1 MAAVDREKNPVREG
15 INLVGRKSKALA
27 LALALTASSLLM
39 SGCGQEEQ
47 QQAKAPPAAQVKV
60 MRAIQRDTPL
70 TSEFAGQVM
79 AADEV
84 KVQSKV
90 SGNVVEK
97 YVNGGQFVEFGQQ
110 LYKIDSRQYES
121 AVLRAQAN
129 LEQAKAVLVQSQ
141 VTLKNSQI
149 DLERYIKMLDD
160 QAIPEQTVTT
170 QAAQVRANEAAV
182 VANEHA
188 IAASE
193 ALLQTAYQDL
203 ADTDIYAPMSGKL
216 SVDDVAVGTFVTQG
230 QTTLVTIGSSDPI
243 YVQFSISEAEYLKF
257 MTIQA
262 MQADHNPIGVTIT
275 LTDGREYP
283 YQGQI
288 VESDREMANNTGS
301 LTMKAIFPNPSG
313 LLLPGMFARVKLTG
327 ETVPHAI
334 LVPQRSVQ
342 QLLDKSFVMVAD
354 QNGKSAA
361 KTVTLGAKVGSY
373 YIINSGITAN
383 DNVIVEGLTNLREG
397 VDLAITNVTAGEMG
411 FTLSEVQTTYDADR
425 SMGSIPAAPSNVPNR
440 NPNAPSDAQPSSDQ
454 SNTQSNAQSNG

>member
-1 MAAVDREKNPVREG
+1 MIA
-15 INLVGRKSKALA
+15 RKSKALV
-27 LALALTASSLLM
+27 LALALMTSSLFV
-39 SGCGQEEQ
+39 GCGQEQ
-47 QQAKAPPAAQVKV
+47 QQAAAPQAAQVKV

-70 TSEFAGQVM
+70 SSEFAGQII

-90 SGNVVEK
+90 SGNVVDK
-97 YVNGGQFVEFGQQ
+97 FVNGGEFVEFGQL
-110 LYKIDSRQYES
+110 LYKIDARQYES

-149 DLERYIKMLDD
+149 DLDRDIQLFND
-160 QAIPEQTVTT
+160 QAIAEQVVTT
-170 QAAQVRANEAAV
+170 QAAQVRANEATV

-188 IAASE
+188 IAANE

-216 SVDDVAVGTFVTQG
+216 GVDDVAIGTFVSQG
-230 QTTLVTIGSSDPI
+230 QTTLVTIGSTDPI
-243 YVQFSISEAEYLKF
+243 YVQFSISEDEYLKF

-262 MQADHNPIGVTIT
+262 MQAEHNPIGVSIT
-275 LTDGREYP
+275 LSDGREYP
-283 YQGQI
+283 FEGRI

-327 ETVPHAI
+327 ETVPNAI

-342 QLLDKSFVMVAD
+342 QLLDKSFVMTVGPD
-354 QNGKSAA
+354 NKSVA
-361 KTVTLGAKVGSY
+361 KTVTLGSKVGSY
-373 YIINSGITAN
+373 YIVNSGLTSQ

-397 VDLAITNVTAGEMG
+397 VDLSITNVTAGEMG
-411 FTLSEVQTTYDADR
+411 FTLTDVTTTYDADR
-425 SMGSIPAAPSNVPNR
+425 SLAATPSNVPNQK
-440 NPNAPSDAQPSSDQ
+440 P
-454 SNTQSNAQSNG
+454 AQSSK